1 MANLIFNSRQRRS
14 TESAVNEAR
23 GIIDVNIGT
32 VASTT
37 DGNDLDEIKL
47 AYPGAK
53 YIKNQGDAL
62 VVYACFKE
70 EREEDPVIASDFQKL
85 TILEGYNWEVPNYIS
100 TTLPVLTGA
109 VWSGLTRPGA
119 DLLILGY

>member
-23 GIIDVNIGT
+23 GIIDVNTGT
-32 VASTT
+32 ILSTT
-37 DGNDLDEIKL
+37 AGDDLDEVKL

-53 YIKNQGDAL
+53 YIKNQSDAL
-62 VVYACFKE
+62 VVYVCFKE
-70 EREEDPVIASDFQKL
+70 EKEDDPITASDFQKL
-85 TILEGYNWEVPNYIS
+85 TMLEGYNWEVPNYIS
-100 TTLPVLTGA
+100 TTLPAFDGTD
-109 VWSGLTRPGA
+109 WSNLTRPGA

>member
-23 GIIDVNIGT
+23 GIIDVNTGT

-37 DGNDLDEIKL
+37 EGDDLDEVKL

-53 YIKNQGDAL
+53 YIKNQSDAL
-62 VVYACFKE
+62 VVYVCFKE
-70 EREEDPVIASDFQKL
+70 EKEDDPITASDFQKL
-85 TILEGYNWEVPNYIS
+85 TMLEGYNWEVPNYIS
-100 TTLPVLTGA
+100 TTLPDFDGTD
-109 VWSGLTRPGA
+109 WSNLTRPGA